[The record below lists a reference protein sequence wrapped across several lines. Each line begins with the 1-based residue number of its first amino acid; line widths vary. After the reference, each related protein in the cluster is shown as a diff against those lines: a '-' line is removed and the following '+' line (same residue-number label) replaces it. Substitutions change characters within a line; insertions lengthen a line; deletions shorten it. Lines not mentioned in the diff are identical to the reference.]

1 MFNMLTK
8 KMESIILIA
17 TNVSTSLK
25 IVIIVMIRELNAE
38 NAEMDSMRQ
47 MKENVLLILVLN
59 EML

>member
-1 MFNMLTK
+1 MFSMLTK
-8 KMESIILIA
+8 KKESIILIA

-25 IVIIVMIRELNAE
+25 IVIIVMMKELNAE

>member
-1 MFNMLTK
+1 MFSMLTK

-25 IVIIVMIRELNAE
+25 IVIIVMMRELNAE

>member
-1 MFNMLTK
+1 MFSMLTK

-25 IVIIVMIRELNAE
+25 IVIIVMMKELNAE